1 MSQLCSLM
9 LITCSSCMTNM
20 HFFLLLLLL
29 LLLFFICGVCLL
41 LLLLL
46 QVIHV
51 DMYDEAAK
59 VPPLM
64 VNYHRDLAKATT
76 GRMIGGGSTAPR
88 CLQHAMVCVWH
99 RFIPA
104 ALDPSVL
111 LSAAV
116 PPTSWVQAG
125 GYGRAWHTV

>member
-1 MSQLCSLM
+1 MSQFCSLM
-9 LITCSSCMTNM
+9 LITCSSCMTNT
-20 HFFLLLLLL
+20 HFLLLLLL
-29 LLLFFICGVCLL
+29 LLFVISGVCLL

-76 GRMIGGGSTAPR
+76 GRMIGGSSSAPG
-88 CLQHAMVCVWH
+88 CLQPAMVCVWN

-104 ALDPSVL
+104 ALDPSLL
-111 LSAAV
+111 LSTAD

-125 GYGRAWHTV
+125 GYGRARHAV